1 VTVQRNC
8 ETTDATPVAGPHD
21 GVDLPEQRSCPPIL
35 VEIDGQ
41 PINVRNPTDAI
52 GSIIQ
57 HLESPASFL
66 VCTLNLDHLVK
77 LRGRSELRKAYER
90 ARIVTADGFPIVAL
104 SRLKG
109 CQIERTTGS
118 DLIQPTCAAA
128 ARHQLPIFLMG
139 STFAVLSKTARQ
151 LAASNPGL
159 EIAGVFA
166 PAQGFSVG
174 SADADRAV
182 ELIRDSGARLCFLA
196 LGAPLQE
203 LFELRAIDE
212 TAGIAFLPIGAGLDF
227 LAGAQV
233 RCPPALQKM
242 NLEWAW
248 RLAGDPR
255 RMWRRYS
262 RCAALFAMLFT
273 TEALR
278 RLSRRTVPTPKW
290 GGAA

>member
-1 VTVQRNC
+1 VPRNFA
-8 ETTDATPVAGPHD
+8 TTGMSSTPAVEPQGAIDPP
-21 GVDLPEQRSCPPIL
+21 LRSPDPPIL

-57 HLESPASFL
+57 HLKHPASFL

-77 LRGRSELRKAYER
+77 LRTRGELRKAYER
-90 ARIVTADGFPIVAL
+90 ARIITADGFPIVAL

-109 CQIERTTGS
+109 CELERTTGS
-118 DLIQPTCAAA
+118 DLIEPTCAAA
-128 ARHQLPIFLMG
+128 ARHRLPIFLMG

-159 EIAGVFA
+159 EIAGVYA
-166 PAQGFSVG
+166 PAQGFSVR
-174 SADADRAV
+174 SVDADRAV
-182 ELIRDSGARLCFLA
+182 DLIRNSGARLCFLA

-203 LFELRAIDE
+203 LFALRAIDE
-212 TAGIAFLPIGAGLDF
+212 TVGIAFLPIGAGLDF

-233 RCPPALQKM
+233 RCPPTLQKM

-255 RMWRRYS
+255 RMWLRYS
-262 RCAALFAMLFT
+262 RCAALFAVLFV

-278 RLSRRTVPTPKW
+278 RLGRTMPTPKW